1 MGGINVGF
9 VGDIERGMWG
19 FIGNVYNTVRKIHP
33 KKTTSG
39 FGDVINGSYGDW

>member
-1 MGGINVGF
+1 MGINVGF

-33 KKTTSG
+33 KKLLPVSVTS
-39 FGDVINGSYGDW
+39 